1 MKESIQEE
9 FAPHN
14 TCFGCGP
21 SNPLGLRIRS
31 FPEGDEL
38 VARWTPQSHHE
49 AFPGMLN
56 GGIAGALLDCHA
68 NWTAAWKLMKDRGV
82 DSPPC
87 TVTAEFTIRLRR
99 PTPTDVELEL
109 RARVVR
115 VEDPKVWVEGEILVN
130 DGITAKVSGLF
141 VAVEEGHP
149 AFHRW

>member
-1 MKESIQEE
+1 VRESIQEE

-68 NWTAAWKLMKDRGV
+68 NWTAAWKLMKARGV

-87 TVTAEFTIRLRR
+87 TVTAEFTVRLRR
-99 PTPTDVELEL
+99 PTPMDVELEL

-115 VEDPKVWVEGEILVN
+115 VEDPKVWVEGEILAKEVV
-130 DGITAKVSGLF
+130 TATVSGLF